1 MTEAELVVEDRVGE
15 EVLADLER
23 RGHQVVRS
31 GPWSLGRM
39 SAVSRDPDTG
49 VLRAAA
55 NPRGMQGYA
64 AGR

>member
-1 MTEAELVVEDRVGE
+1 MLPVSGVGYVVSAAT
-15 EVLADLER
+15 LAGD
-23 RGHQVVRS
+23 GVVS
-31 GPWSLGRM
+31 GPWTLGRL
-39 SAVSRDPDTG
+39 SAVSRDPETG